1 MISCVKTHCVACGL
15 CRDICFM
22 KAITLEPLPRLSEAL
37 AETPEVILAKGAD
50 DNEEAYSTWEDRLG
64 SMVDV
69 PVYRT

>member
-1 MISCVKTHCVACGL
+1 
-15 CRDICFM
+15 M

-64 SMVDV
+64 GMVGV